1 MVVQQG
7 EGEVVKRMDWNADL
21 GRIVLSFS
29 YDEMLIEEVKSI
41 AGRKWHRDHKFWS
54 VPLESAGEAAR
65 VLIPLGFE
73 TAKDLEKLLT
83 GEVEGL
89 AGMARSATDP
99 APDPGD
105 PQADG
110 WTVTRLNETVR
121 EALQLSVP
129 RSIWL
134 VGEVLE
140 FDRNQHREN
149 IFFRIVEK
157 QQDDDKPRASV
168 TAIIWQGQRQKVLDR
183 FAETGS
189 DLEDGLQIR
198 IKVRVD
204 LYVGTGSFQV
214 VVEDIDPSY
223 TLGEIARRRERILA
237 EIRKKGLTDQNQ
249 SLPWPEA
256 PLRIGVITSPGS
268 DAWKD
273 LIDEL
278 ANSGFSFDVSLFGV
292 HVQGER
298 TEQDVLA
305 ALSYFEQRATDYDV
319 VLLIRGG
326 GSRADLL
333 AFDSLPLALAVA
345 QHPLKIVIGIGHQ
358 ADRSVLDELAHS
370 EKTPTAVGQLLIQRV
385 SDSWLTIRDRVARIM
400 LSASRSLQTLNSDL
414 QWLQSRVSQG
424 IELAVSEQKR
434 SLQARA
440 GTLKS
445 SAFGQIGEARGGLR
459 AERDRLISGGW
470 RSLRSQQDRWQRTS
484 ESLRHCAHQSFAREQ
499 ERWSARNGQLRA
511 ADPMRILSR
520 GFAWVR
526 GESGKTIRTIGDSK
540 TGEML
545 EVQIRDG
552 VIDARVERSRKD
564 PPADLSP

>member
-1 MVVQQG
+1 
-7 EGEVVKRMDWNADL
+7 MDWNADL

-29 YDEMLIEEVKSI
+29 YDKMLIEEVKSI

-110 WTVTRLNETVR
+110 WTVSRLNETVR

-249 SLPWPEA
+249 SLPWPEI

-298 TEQDVLA
+298 TEQDVLT

-333 AFDSLPLALAVA
+333 AFDSLPLAVAVA

-445 SAFGQIGEARGGLR
+445 SAFGQIGEVRGGLR

-470 RSLRSQQDRWQRTS
+470 RSLRIQQDRWQRTS

-526 GESGKTIRTIGDSK
+526 GESGKTIRSIGDSK

-564 PPADLSP
+564 PPAGLSH